1 MRQNIMTILEVTEK
15 ADEAIRPFLE
25 NWTGASTIRIL
36 RQNALG
42 PELALVFDEPGE
54 KDLTVTVRNIA
65 FAINRDLLDKARPI
79 RIDFVECGGRKGFLL
94 TSSLPTG
101 GCG

>member
-1 MRQNIMTILEVTEK
+1 MMILDVTEK
-15 ADEAIRPFLE
+15 ADAAIRQFLE
-25 NWTGASTIRIL
+25 NRTGSSTIRIL

-42 PELALVFDEPGE
+42 PGLAMVIDEPGE
-54 KDLTVTVRNIA
+54 KDLTVTVRNIV
-65 FAINRDLLDKARPI
+65 FAINRDLLNKARPI
-79 RIDFVECGGRKGFLL
+79 RIDFVEYGGRKGFLL